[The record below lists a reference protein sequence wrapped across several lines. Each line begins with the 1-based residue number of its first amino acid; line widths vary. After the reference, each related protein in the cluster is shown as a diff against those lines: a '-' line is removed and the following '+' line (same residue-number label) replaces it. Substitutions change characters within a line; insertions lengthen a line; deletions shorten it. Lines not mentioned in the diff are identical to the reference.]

1 MYWIIGFIVFNAF
14 VLAFNYG
21 AGKQNK
27 AYDKMT
33 DEHFKQLENE
43 RSN

>member
-1 MYWIIGFIVFNAF
+1 MYWIIGFIGFNAF

-27 AYDKMT
+27 AYDKAMEELNK
-33 DEHFKQLENE
+33 DSENG
-43 RSN
+43 ND